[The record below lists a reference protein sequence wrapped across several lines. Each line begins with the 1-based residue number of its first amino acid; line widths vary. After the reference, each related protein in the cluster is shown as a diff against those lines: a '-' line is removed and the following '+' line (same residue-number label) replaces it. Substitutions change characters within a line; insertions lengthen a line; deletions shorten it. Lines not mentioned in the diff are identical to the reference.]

1 MISSISSGLSRINSG
16 FSSGLSKLTNWSK
29 GVFGSLGDFKF
40 TAFFKKPDAG
50 KTGENNT
57 NKRSAHDFVYQCGA
71 SEEDD

>member
-1 MISSISSGLSRINSG
+1 MISSISSGLSRIGSG
-16 FSSGLSKLTNWSK
+16 FSSGLSKLTNWLK

-50 KTGENNT
+50 KTGKNNT
-57 NKRSAHDFVYQCGA
+57 NARSASDLVYKYGA